1 LYLKTRNGG
10 LTMSK
15 PLLPLL
21 IALVA
26 GISCRHFMSLPD
38 LPVQIFL
45 VGVLLLLLPA
55 SRNQWRRIFPL
66 ALLLCFFLVGIL
78 LMGLYFLPPVEKVT
92 ITNYIGEE
100 KTTAEGMVCENP
112 QVSPDRTELIICSVR
127 VITRGAP
134 LPVAGHV
141 LLHLREYASFQLG
154 DWVRFRV
161 RLRLPRNFGNP
172 GAFDYESV
180 LRFRGILA
188 RGFINDASGI
198 IVIRSLTANPWL
210 ASLEDFRRRIAKA
223 IEHRAPE
230 TEGTIIKAMILGD
243 QREIPQEVMEK
254 FNRTGTT
261 HIIAI
266 SGFNVGIV
274 ALFSLWLIR
283 PLLKSSQWILLRGNV
298 TALSTSFAILIVVGY
313 TFIAGA
319 GLSVVR
325 ASLMVVAFMI
335 SLLLN
340 RDRDLTNTLA
350 LAALLILIIS
360 PSSLFSISFQLSFSA
375 VAAILFM
382 APRLT
387 ALLGPPPKTTD
398 NAQTNRQRFTALMHK
413 GLHATAVFF
422 FVSLAATLGTLPLI
436 LFYFNRLSLV
446 TLAANLMVVP
456 ILGVLATPLCLF
468 IILAVPLFPLLADGL
483 IGTSAWL
490 VRISLTLIDT
500 FSGWSWAALFVS
512 TPTLPEIVAYYLL
525 LVSSVFLIERRL
537 SRTHPPTEQKRG
549 FLWKSLS
556 VLALLFFM
564 IDGLYLYDR
573 SCHRGRLSLT
583 AVDVGQGSSVLVRFP
598 GGHRMLVDG
607 GGFYDETFDVGRYV
621 LAPFLWKERITTID
635 TVVLTHPH
643 PDHLQGLLFILENF
657 RVREVWTNGEVMDSP
672 LYDSFLRII
681 HERAIAWQV
690 LSDHTPVRQLAG
702 VEIRIM
708 NPSAV
713 PPSFPKIAEQR
724 DRSLDRERP
733 ADPPLVSLNEDANER
748 SLVMRLSFG
757 RRSFLLPGDIS
768 EVAESRLIANGDALR
783 SDVLFA
789 PHHGSLRSGK
799 SAFLEKVR
807 PKTVIV
813 SCGTD
818 NLFGFPHPEVLR
830 RYERIGASLFR
841 TDRDGAVTVMTD
853 GSDLQFRSFRS
864 KGL

>member
-1 LYLKTRNGG
+1 
-10 LTMSK
+10 
-15 PLLPLL
+15 
-21 IALVA
+21 
-26 GISCRHFMSLPD
+26 
-38 LPVQIFL
+38 
-45 VGVLLLLLPA
+45 
-55 SRNQWRRIFPL
+55 
-66 ALLLCFFLVGIL
+66 
-78 LMGLYFLPPVEKVT
+78 
-92 ITNYIGEE
+92 
-100 KTTAEGMVCENP
+100 MVCENP
-112 QVSPDRTELIICSVR
+112 QVSPDRTELILCSVR
-127 VITRGAP
+127 VITQGAP

-141 LLHLREYASFQLG
+141 LLHLRESASFQLG
-154 DWVRFRV
+154 DWVRFRA

-198 IVIRSLTANPWL
+198 IVIRSLTVNPWL

-223 IEHRAPE
+223 IEDRAPG
-230 TEGTIIKAMILGD
+230 TEGAIIKAMILGD

-274 ALFSLWLIR
+274 ALFSLWFIR

-319 GLSVVR
+319 GISVVR
-325 ASLMVVAFMI
+325 ASLMVIAFMI

-340 RDRDLTNTLA
+340 RDRDLTNTA
-350 LAALLILIIS
+350 LAALLILMIS
-360 PSSLFSISFQLSFSA
+360 PSSLFSISFQLSFTA
-375 VAAILFM
+375 VAAILFLT
-382 APRLT
+382 PRLT

-398 NAQTNRQRFTALMHK
+398 NNRTIRQRFTVMMHK
-413 GLHATAVFF
+413 GLRATAVFF
-422 FVSLAATLGTLPLI
+422 FVSLAATIGTLPLM
-436 LFYFNRLSLV
+436 LLYFNRLSLV
-446 TLAANLMVVP
+446 TLAANMMVVP
-456 ILGVLATPLCLF
+456 ILGVLATPLCLL
-468 IILAVPLFPLLADGL
+468 IILAVPLSSLLVDGL
-483 IGTSAWL
+483 IEISAWL

-512 TPTLPEIVAYYLL
+512 TPTLLEIVSYYLL
-525 LVSSVFLIERRL
+525 LVSSVSLIERML
-537 SRTHPPTEQKRG
+537 SRSHPPTEQKRKY
-549 FLWKSLS
+549 FWKTLF
-556 VLALLFFM
+556 VLTLLFFI
-564 IDGLYLYDR
+564 IDGIYLYNH
-573 SCHRGRLSLT
+573 SCHRGRLTLT

-621 LAPFLWKERITTID
+621 LAPFLWKEKITTID

-672 LYDSFLRII
+672 LYDSFLRIV
-681 HERAIAWQV
+681 HERAIAWLA

-708 NPSAV
+708 NPSAA
-713 PPSFPKIAEQR
+713 PPSLPKMAEQG
-724 DRSLDRERP
+724 DRLLDRERL
-733 ADPPLVSLNEDANER
+733 ADRPFVFRTAEKTEVPGKEDANER

-768 EVAESRLIANGDALR
+768 AVAESRLIANGDELR

-789 PHHGSLRSGK
+789 PHHGSLRSGA
-799 SAFLEKVR
+799 SDFLEKIR
-807 PKTVIV
+807 PQTVIV

-830 RYERIGASLFR
+830 RYERIGARLFR
-841 TDRDGAVTVMTD
+841 TDRDGAVTVMTN
-853 GSDLQFRSFRS
+853 GSDLQFRSFHS